1 MTYCASDDGATA
13 ATNFRYLSDYFAN
26 SYARGAPTVKEPN
39 VTMAWI
45 TAGKVLGI
53 DPAASVLC
61 PVCGKANLVV
71 QDIVD
76 KKNSNKF
83 ERIMSCP
90 NCGSRN
96 ILLMSKK
103 N

>member
-1 MTYCASDDGATA
+1 M
-13 ATNFRYLSDYFAN
+13 
-26 SYARGAPTVKEPN
+26 KEPN
-39 VTMAWI
+39 VTMAW
-45 TAGKVLGI
+45 TNAGKVLGT
-53 DPAASVLC
+53 DPTALVLC
-61 PVCGKANLVV
+61 PVCEKANLIV
-71 QDIVD
+71 QDVAD
-76 KKNSNKF
+76 NSSNKF